1 MPPRHHGMAYQSAA
15 QTFGHGNQFTKMKS
29 SIMFNVKLQTSNIFK
44 HLNGGLSQLYLYS
57 WCIMIIMNYNMNSHQ
72 KSWHPIISPGYVWYS
87 GHGAR
92 SETEG
97 SQPGCSWAK
106 MGTCPSVI
114 GPFFLYFFGKG
125 NDGENMGNS
134 MKPWFLVFNIR
145 EKGLWITVI
154 LDGKRWDNHDLIPS
168 ASPVLLAFGTC
179 FVAPLKPFEYN

>member
-114 GPFFLYFFGKG
+114 GPFFYI
-125 NDGENMGNS
+125 
-134 MKPWFLVFNIR
+134 FLVR
-145 EKGLWITVI
+145 ETMAKIWVTLWSHGFWCLILGRKDCGLRSFWTGK
-154 LDGKRWDNHDLIPS
+154 DGTTTIWSLQ
-168 ASPVLLAFGTC
+168 PVRFCLLLGL
-179 FVAPLKPFEYN
+179 VL